1 MKVLTSIRD
10 RVSSS
15 ISTQLLFIVVPTTL
29 ILVGVGAW
37 LVHGFVV
44 DQIAKMTEA
53 QMVSDVNTIEDVLQ
67 HEFMTN
73 DTKMLQQMVFDI
85 GIQHQAQ
92 VIRLL
97 SRENVVL
104 ASSIPDEIGI
114 RLNRMDPRCQACHTS
129 DPGQQPLTRVRSLS
143 NDQTNVVLVA
153 DQIENRIACQSCHNE
168 DGPTL
173 GEILVE
179 IPAGPLENGH
189 HYLDMWMVIGTLL
202 ISVLISGVSY
212 NFISTKVAKPL
223 RILAGP
229 WTDENNIAG
238 EDEVK
243 SISRQFTTIEGN
255 LQIREKELADQHRKI
270 DTIFSLQYDIDNPPS
285 IEKFFRQ
292 ALSIVQEITGYHSIT
307 MRLYE
312 ERTDSF
318 RLMVQMGMSPRMV
331 KELEVIPASAG
342 FHLEVV
348 QTHQSA
354 YTSDMSSDP
363 RMTSDAPMQ
372 EGYRSLICIP
382 LLAQDKLVGTMQI
395 ALKEEHIWQEDEVRW
410 LTLIGRRTGT
420 LIYQIQLA
428 ERLQHLAVLEE
439 RSRISQEIHDGIAQL
454 IGSLRLWSDD
464 ALISFEEKDFDAAQ
478 KMVHKIEA
486 AASDAYAS
494 LRDEM
499 LGLRD
504 TISPRKDLS
513 SGLTEYLNRFQR
525 QWGIRTELHV
535 EGTAQQLRTLPI
547 TPTAEIQLLRILQEG
562 LTNVRRHANAS
573 HIKVTISNNDGWL
586 KVQIQDNGVGFNPES
601 INEDRLGLRIM
612 RERAASAGGTISI
625 SSIVNVGTEIEI
637 QIPLQNSQ
645 NIQAGER

>member
-1 MKVLTSIRD
+1 MKALTSIRD
-10 RVSSS
+10 RVNSSL
-15 ISTQLLFIVVPTTL
+15 STQLLLIIVPTTF
-29 ILVGVGAW
+29 ILVGMGAW
-37 LVHGFVV
+37 LVHEFVV
-44 DQIAKMTEA
+44 NQIARMTEA
-53 QMVSDVNTIEDVLQ
+53 QMISKVNTIEDVLQ
-67 HEFMTN
+67 HEFITN
-73 DTKMLQQMVFDI
+73 NQEMLQQMVFDI
-85 GIQHQAQ
+85 GVQQQAE
-92 VIRLL
+92 VVRLL
-97 SRENVVL
+97 SRENIVL

-114 RLNRMDPRCQACHTS
+114 RLNRQDPRCQACHTS
-129 DPGQQPLTRVRSLS
+129 DPGQKPVTRVQSFS
-143 NDQTNVVLVA
+143 NDQSNVVLVA
-153 DQIENRIACQSCHNE
+153 DQIENRIACQGCHIE
-168 DGPTL
+168 DVPNL
-173 GEILVE
+173 GVILVE
-179 IPAGPLENGH
+179 IPAGTLENRH
-189 HYLDMWMVIGTLL
+189 LLDMWMIIGTLL
-202 ISVLISGVSY
+202 ISVLISGVAFI
-212 NFISTKVAKPL
+212 FISTKVTKPL
-223 RILAGP
+223 RIP
-229 WTDENNIAG
+229 SKSWIDENMIAG

-243 SISRQFTTIEGN
+243 SVSRRLKTIEGS

-292 ALSIVQEITGYHSIT
+292 ALSIVQEVTGYRTIT

-318 RLMVQMGMSPRMV
+318 RLMVQMGMSPRML
-331 KELEVIPASAG
+331 KELESIPASAG
-342 FHLEVV
+342 FHVEVV
-348 QTHQSA
+348 QTHQSV

-363 RMTSDAPMQ
+363 RMTSDAPIR

-382 LLAQDKLVGTMQI
+382 LLAQDKLVGSMQI
-395 ALKEEHIWQEDEVRW
+395 ALKEEHTWKEDEVRW
-410 LTLIGRRTGT
+410 LTLIGRRIGM

-428 ERLQHLAVLEE
+428 ERLRNLAVLEE

-464 ALISFEEKDFDAAQ
+464 ALISFEERDFDAAQ
-478 KMVHKIEA
+478 KRVRKIEA

-504 TISPRKDLS
+504 TVSPRKDLLAV
-513 SGLTEYLNRFQR
+513 LTEYLIRFQR
-525 QWGIRTELHV
+525 QWGIRTELHL

-562 LTNVRRHANAS
+562 LTNVRRHSNAS
-573 HIKVTISNNDGWL
+573 NVKVTISNNEGWL
-586 KVQIQDNGVGFNPES
+586 KVLIQDNGVGFNPEN

-625 SSIVNVGTEIEI
+625 SSIVDVGTEIEI
-637 QIPLQNSQ
+637 QIPLQNSH